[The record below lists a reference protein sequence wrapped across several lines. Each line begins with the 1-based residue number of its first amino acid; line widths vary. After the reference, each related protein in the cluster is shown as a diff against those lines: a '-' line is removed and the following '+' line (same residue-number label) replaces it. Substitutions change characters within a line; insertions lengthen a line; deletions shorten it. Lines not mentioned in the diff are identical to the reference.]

1 MRKVLLLLAALL
13 SMTAAAQTKKKN
25 KEEPATQSANLA
37 AELISAAESQPSSQP
52 AAAEEPASTHAKPA
66 HKLTEIPLEKGL
78 PVVVRAGLAYIDVHE
93 VDENGGTFTATVDMR
108 LRWEDPRLR
117 YPKEETPR
125 GFYEYR
131 GKDVEDKL
139 EEVWVPTVR
148 ILNLEEEASMH
159 STGLRIFP
167 DGWVEMIVRTKAVFK
182 AEFDTTAFPFDK
194 QQLAIEL
201 ASDKEN
207 AEQVTFQFLQG
218 DLNFSRTY
226 EGVELEG
233 WTIGLVT
240 LKKLVTV
247 GWYGEFYSGVTV
259 ALEIKRQAGRVVAP
273 IFIPLLASLLIPLL
287 AIWMNGVEDGEF
299 KVDAFELANVI
310 IGGLFAVIAL
320 NFTVNSEYTSIASGD
335 NTVTRLFGLNY
346 LALAVALG
354 IVVLLYRFNVLKLL
368 FGRYVQEQ
376 FFHYLSWAVPVLA
389 FGTAGA
395 FIFVAM
401 V

>member
-1 MRKVLLLLAALL
+1 MRILLLLAFVLMHAV
-13 SMTAAAQTKKKN
+13 AYA
-25 KEEPATQSANLA
+25 EPTS
-37 AELISAAESQPSSQP
+37 EPTSQPSEAASLPVSQP
-52 AAAEEPASTHAKPA
+52 STPRARA
-66 HKLTEIPLEKGL
+66 LTALPLEKGL

-93 VDENGGTFTATVDMR
+93 VNENEGTFTATVDMR

-131 GKDVEDKL
+131 GRDVEGRL
-139 EEVWVPTVR
+139 EEIWTPTVK
-148 ILNLEEEASMH
+148 IFNLEEEASLH

-182 AEFDTTAFPFDK
+182 ADFDASAFPFDT
-194 QQLAIEL
+194 QQLSIEL
-201 ASDKEN
+201 GSDKES
-207 AEQVTFQFLQG
+207 ASQVEFQFLQA

-226 EGVELEG
+226 EGVEIEG
-233 WTIGLVT
+233 WTLGLVS
-240 LKKLVTV
+240 LKRRNTV

-259 ALEIKRQAGRVVAP
+259 SLGIKRQAGGVIAP

-287 AIWMNGVEDGEF
+287 AIWMNDVEDGEF

-310 IGGLFAVIAL
+310 VGGLFAVIAL
-320 NFTVNSEYTSIASGD
+320 NFTVNSEYSLVASGD

-346 LALAVALG
+346 MALATALA
-354 IVVLLYRFNVLKLL
+354 IVIFLYRFNVLKQL

-376 FFHYLSWAVPVLA
+376 FFHFLSWAVPVLA
-389 FGTAGA
+389 FGTAAA
-395 FIFVAM
+395 FLAVAM